1 MLFNRNHANV
11 ARWFGQGVELM
22 VNCWGL
28 KVLWYGRVC
37 AGRTAVGSAGQGGT
51 GAIVR
56 YVCLSCI
63 TMPCTYRNAYQ
74 SVKFGSRRSGVGD
87 TAAEAV

>member
-1 MLFNRNHANV
+1 
-11 ARWFGQGVELM
+11 M

-37 AGRTAVGSAGQGGT
+37 AGRNGSRKRWASGT

-56 YVCLSCI
+56 YVRLSCI
-63 TMPCTYRNAYQ
+63 TMPCTYRIPYQ
-74 SVKFGSRRSGVGD
+74 SGKFGSRRSRVCVKQLLRLLRR
-87 TAAEAV
+87 T